1 MMDDVD
7 EKLKLT
13 KEIGDLVNDIQRMEL
28 LLYQRQWEKIHA
40 NLIDLD
46 RRYLEVHLYN
56 LLGLNISRNLLE
68 NAKNCL
74 NLLCVL
80 YFVKTMKIVERERR

>member
-1 MMDDVD
+1 MMDYVD

-13 KEIGDLVNDIQRMEL
+13 KEICDLVNDIQGMEL
-28 LLYQRQWEKIHA
+28 LLYRRQWGKIRA

-46 RRYLEVHLYN
+46 RRYFEVHLYN
-56 LLGLNISRNLLE
+56 LLGLNISRSLLE
-68 NAKNCL
+68 NAQNCL

>member
-28 LLYQRQWEKIHA
+28 LLYQRQWTA
-40 NLIDLD
+40 
-46 RRYLEVHLYN
+46 
-56 LLGLNISRNLLE
+56 
-68 NAKNCL
+68 
-74 NLLCVL
+74 
-80 YFVKTMKIVERERR
+80 

>member
-1 MMDDVD
+1 MMDDAD

-46 RRYLEVHLYN
+46 RRYFEIHLYN
-56 LLGLNISRNLLE
+56 LLGLNVSRSLLD

-74 NLLCVL
+74 SLLYIL
-80 YFVKTMKIVERERR
+80 YFVKTMKILKH